1 MGLSYLIFPSL
12 TEVKMES
19 YTVCMVPSTLLLHIF
34 LPTNRKKSHTALG
47 GKPGALPIILLAVDG
62 KLTSTMVKMAPSDSD
77 I

>member
-1 MGLSYLIFPSL
+1 MGLSYRIFPSL

-34 LPTNRKKSHTALG
+34 LPTNLKKSYTALG
-47 GKPGALPIILLAVDG
+47 GSKPGALPIILLAVG
-62 KLTSTMVKMAPSDSD
+62 RKLTSTMV